1 MFFVGSG
8 YGFWIHPIFYT
19 EPDPGKLYGFHGSG
33 SATLTTRIIMT
44 KSLTSH
50 RFATRWMVLSPV
62 ARPGRQDTELPHL
75 GGNIHNHQLY
85 ITVQISVAEP
95 SPSPSAP
102 DHGQGSRAGV
112 FGWIQGIWL
121 EPDPEPSKLWPRSG
135 SSFHGN
141 LMIQANCPYKLHYLP
156 V

>member
-50 RFATRWMVLSPV
+50 RFATGWMVLSPV

-75 GGNIHNHQLY
+75 GEIFTIINYILLSKSVWRSRPPPHQLR
-85 ITVQISVAEP
+85 ITGRVPEP
-95 SPSPSAP
+95 GYLA
-102 DHGQGSRAGV
+102 GSRV
-112 FGWIQGIWL
+112 FGWNRIRSRQNFG
-121 EPDPEPSKLWPRSG
+121 PDPAPAS
-135 SSFHGN
+135 
-141 LMIQANCPYKLHYLP
+141 M
-156 V
+156 VT